1 MIENEQWIQTDIPM
15 DFQVMVDHVTK
26 QNHRDTSSPAHEED
40 DSRAQVKAEDDE
52 TDVSEMGSLA
62 TLASSP
68 KKKPASVSSNKPE
81 LKSLQMITVGAQ
93 KYCVVNVVLLFIK
106 LMTDYLMCAEQ
117 VPSVT
122 TDVLNRVLELLKL
135 FNSRSCQMIL
145 GAGALRSAG
154 LKNIT
159 AKHICAFLIAKG
171 WKSVRTHVFY
181 VFRFNFTVGWT
192 GHGHDSSYQRKSGKA
207 NASETADTTQGF

>member
-1 MIENEQWIQTDIPM
+1 
-15 DFQVMVDHVTK
+15 
-26 QNHRDTSSPAHEED
+26 
-40 DSRAQVKAEDDE
+40 
-52 TDVSEMGSLA
+52 
-62 TLASSP
+62 
-68 KKKPASVSSNKPE
+68 
-81 LKSLQMITVGAQ
+81 MITVGHQ
-93 KYCVVNVVLLFIK
+93 KYFVVNVVLLFIK

-159 AKHICAFLIAKG
+159 AKHICGASIFIGNIKEGKAKSL
-171 WKSVRTHVFY
+171 KIIFKYRS
-181 VFRFNFTVGWT
+181 NFTIGWT
-192 GHGHDSSYQRKSGKA
+192 GDGHDSSYSSKFGKVSPPEAA
-207 NASETADTTQGF
+207 NPSQEL